1 MNQSIDKAFI
11 SFRIGV
17 PQWLPEDRF
26 GHLLEMMARHR
37 GVTDELA
44 FFTSDTHAPPSLD
57 TLRERVQVLAQRM
70 SEARQSNYRAGINIL
85 ATIGHHNENLANS
98 LNADFT
104 RMTAPD
110 GQVCLGSFCPND
122 DSFRRDYVGPLYAM
136 MADAE
141 PDFIW
146 IDDDVRLMGHA
157 PIPAGCFC
165 DRCLALFADECGV
178 QYSRAALWRALTREP
193 LDAELETRLAWL
205 DHNRRT
211 LVRLFELIER
221 TVHGIRPEMPLG
233 FMTGD
238 RFFEGYDFE
247 TLAGILSGP
256 QGAEVMWRPGGGF
269 YSDEMLDGLTDKSH
283 DVGRQVARLPDSVVS
298 IQSEIENFPYQ
309 RQKAAHTTALEAASH
324 IAAGCTGA
332 AFNVLS
338 MFDEPLDEYEPLVAR
353 LERTRPFLDLLTRT
367 LGRAA
372 PTGVYTGWNRNSFA
386 ACAVEGDDWF
396 GGGPTQAPARE
407 MFQFGIPAAY
417 NLTHAAVTLLAGDL
431 PLAFSDAEIR
441 RILSSGVYLDAR
453 ALIRLNDMGY
463 GAHTGFEVERFV
475 DTDAIEQ
482 LTHHAINGAFAERL
496 RDGRQSFLPCQPA
509 AVLRPQGNSAQILSR
524 LIDYTDWET
533 AACCSGVF
541 ENELGGRVCVA
552 GYYPWSFLKNLSKSA
567 QVKSL
572 LRWLS
577 RDSLDAY
584 AASFH
589 KVNLWVRHP
598 REGQLAVALINA
610 SLDRA
615 DNITLMLRTDA
626 EEISVFDMQ
635 CVETRVRATGA
646 ASAPYR
652 SFVLPAVPAWQMS
665 LVTGACRTNPHTLEP
680 THTEGNT
687 T

>member
-1 MNQSIDKAFI
+1 MNPSINKAFI

-17 PQWLPEDRF
+17 PLWLPEGRF
-26 GHLLEMMARHR
+26 AHLLEVLARHR

-44 FFTSDTHAPPSLD
+44 FFTSDTHAPLPLD
-57 TLRERVQVLAQRM
+57 VLGERVQVLAQRM
-70 SEARQSNYRAGINIL
+70 SVARRGGYRAGINIL

-98 LNADFT
+98 LSGGFT

-122 DSFRRDYVGPLYAM
+122 DNFRSDYVEPLYAM
-136 MADAE
+136 MADAK

-146 IDDDVRLMGHA
+146 IDDDVRLLGHM

-178 QYSRAALWRALTREP
+178 HNSRAALWRALTQES
-193 LDAELETRLAWL
+193 LDAKLEIRRAWL

-211 LVRLFELIER
+211 LARLFELIER
-221 TVHGIRPEMPLG
+221 TVHGIRPDMPLG

-247 TLAGILSGP
+247 TLAEVLAGP
-256 QGAEVMWRPGGGF
+256 QRAEVMWRPGGGF
-269 YSDEMLDGLTDKSH
+269 YSDEMLDDMTDKSH
-283 DVGRQVARLPDSVVS
+283 DVGRQVSRLPDSVVS

-309 RQKAAHTTALEAASH
+309 LQKAAHSTALEAASH

-332 AFNVLS
+332 AFNILS
-338 MFDEPLDEYEPLVAR
+338 QYDEPLDEYELLVAGI
-353 LERTRPFLDLLTRT
+353 ERTRPFLDLLART

-372 PTGVYTGWNRNSFA
+372 PTGVYTGWSRDSFV

-396 GGGPTQAPARE
+396 SGGPTIAPARE

-417 NLTHAAVTLLAGDL
+417 SLTHAAVTVLSGDL

-441 RILSSGVYLDAR
+441 RILSSGVYLDAQ
-453 ALIRLNDMGY
+453 ALIRLNEMGY

-475 DTDAIEQ
+475 DIDAIEQ
-482 LTHHAINGAFAERL
+482 LTHHALNGVWAERL
-496 RDGRQSFLPCQPA
+496 RDGRQSFLGWMEPA
-509 AVLRPQGNSAQILSR
+509 AVLRPQDDAAQVLSR
-524 LIDYTDWET
+524 LVDYTHRET

-552 GYYPWSFLKNLSKSA
+552 GYYPWSFLKNLSKSS

-572 LRWLS
+572 FRWLS

-584 AASFH
+584 VASFH
-589 KVNLWVRHP
+589 KINLWVRHP

-610 SLDRA
+610 SLDPA
-615 DNITLMLRTDA
+615 DSINLLLRTDA

-635 CVETRVRATGA
+635 CVETRVRAAGSA
-646 ASAPYR
+646 PAPYR
-652 SFVLPAVPAWQMS
+652 SFVLPRVPAWQMS
-665 LVTGACRTNPHTLEP
+665 LVTG
-680 THTEGNT
+680 
-687 T
+687 